1 MTRRRLFEI
10 LRKVDWILIIL
21 SALLIPVG
29 IILYLTG
36 IGNSLLTDM
45 GLGQEYAVAYI
56 VGPIAAILMLLLDRF
71 VLKILAASQSTI
83 LIVIMII
90 LYFASGSFATE
101 GISLPFF
108 YIIALF
114 LPKE

>member
-10 LRKVDWILIIL
+10 LRKVDSVLIVL
-21 SALLIPVG
+21 CALIIPVG
-29 IILYLTG
+29 IVLAVTDLG
-36 IGNSLLTDM
+36 ASLLTDM
-45 GLGQEYAVAYI
+45 GLGQEYAMAYI
-56 VGPIAAILMLLLDRF
+56 VAPIAAILMLLLDRF

-90 LYFASGSFATE
+90 LSMAGGFLTTE
-101 GISLPFF
+101 EVSLPLF
-108 YIIALF
+108 YILALF